1 MKIHLITSNA
11 GKAKTLQ
18 NFFVSLGRS
27 DIEIV
32 PTNLNLNLIEPQADN
47 FSEVS
52 LFKARQAFE
61 QLKEPVLVED
71 GGFAI
76 EALKGFPGVYTKYIN
91 QTLGAEG
98 IIKLMNGVENRNAKF
113 VSTATYIDVNGQEH
127 QFHRKGGE
135 VSIANEISKVDSP
148 LAWSVLWKIVWIE
161 RFQKRMAEMTEDE
174 VNQYY
179 SGGKSEGSLN
189 IFATWFVENNK

>member
-1 MKIHLITSNA
+1 MKVHFITSNT

-18 NFFVSLGRS
+18 SYFESKGRS

-32 PTNLNLNLIEPQADN
+32 PTNLDLIEPQADTVA
-47 FSEVS
+47 EVS

-61 QLKEPVLVED
+61 QLREPVLVED

-76 EALKGFPGVYTKYIN
+76 EVLKGFPGVYTKYSN
-91 QTLGAEG
+91 KTLGADG
-98 IIKLMNGVENRNAKF
+98 IIKLMDGVSNRNAKF
-113 VSTATYIDVNGQEH
+113 VSTATYIDVNGKEH

-135 VSIANEISKVDSP
+135 VSIAETVSSVDSP

-161 RFQKRMAEMTEDE
+161 RFQKVMAEMTEEE

-189 IFATWFVENNK
+189 IFVDWFMENNS

>member
-1 MKIHLITSNA
+1 MKIYFITSNA

-18 NFFVSLGRS
+18 SFFESRGRS

-32 PTNLNLNLIEPQADN
+32 PTNLDLIEPQADTVA
-47 FSEVS
+47 EVS

-76 EALKGFPGVYTKYIN
+76 DALKGFPGVYTKYSN
-91 QTLGAEG
+91 KTLGAKG
-98 IIKLMNGVENRNAKF
+98 IIKLMQGESNRNAKF
-113 VSTATYIDVNGQEH
+113 ISTATYIDVNGIEQ

-135 VSIANEISKVDSP
+135 VSIADSVSPTDSP
-148 LAWSVLWKIVWIE
+148 LAWSALWKIVWIE
-161 RFQKRMAEMTEDE
+161 RFGKVMADMTEQE
-174 VNQYY
+174 VNEYY

-189 IFATWFVENNK
+189 IFAEWFMENNG